1 MADLITIGQLSALVE
16 DQYRLL
22 GWFEDNEAQVPVY
35 DGIFTDRNH
44 IGVEIAGEAWSI
56 TTTHSGWECCHRQ
69 AGRTVL
75 LERGHPSPFDF
86 SPGALLRFVQ
96 SQDADTRITDIVVDN
111 WILKFV
117 RAGRLS
123 TSRHRKGY
131 YTFG

>member
-1 MADLITIGQLSALVE
+1 MADLISIGQLSALVE

-22 GWFEDNEAQVPVY
+22 GWLEDHEAEVAAFDP
-35 DGIFTDRNH
+35 IFPEHNQH
-44 IGVEIAGEAWSI
+44 EAVIGGEPWSI
-56 TTTHSGWECCHRQ
+56 TTTRTGWECCHRD

-86 SPGALLRFVQ
+86 HPGALLRFLL
-96 SQDADTRITDIVVDN
+96 STDETSRITDIVVDN

-117 RAGRLS
+117 CAGRLA
-123 TSRHRKGY
+123 TSRHRPGY